1 MLSGSHQP
9 ATGRHAAATK
19 QSLQHGVVRPCR
31 PIRSPCILE
40 KACRRYNCVKGDYAI
55 RDLQTI
61 TGTKGGAVDRFL
73 SIEAFVRVAEASS
86 FAEAARQLGVTGS
99 VITNRIQQLEKFVD
113 APLFHRSTRHVRLSD
128 VGEAFYRECADV
140 VGRVNDL
147 TDQMRGLRAT
157 PTGKLRIQILPGFA
171 LGHFGRPLAEFS
183 RRYPAI
189 QLDVIVND
197 RVVDPIEEG
206 FDVAF
211 QIFPPISESL
221 IERRLFPVRRLFC
234 ASPTY
239 VQAHGT
245 PQHPRDLL
253 QHNTALYSGYPS
265 RNRWTM
271 TRGEETVEMELPGTI
286 RSNSVHLLRDY
297 AVTGAAVVCLPTL
310 VASTALL
317 DGSLVPILSDYD
329 LSPLNFAAVYPET
342 QRQALKV
349 RALVEFLAEWLGPQ
363 PEWDAPLIE
372 RGWIR

>member
-1 MLSGSHQP
+1 M
-9 ATGRHAAATK
+9 
-19 QSLQHGVVRPCR
+19 
-31 PIRSPCILE
+31 
-40 KACRRYNCVKGDYAI
+40 
-55 RDLQTI
+55 
-61 TGTKGGAVDRFL
+61 DRFL
-73 SIEAFVRVAEASS
+73 SIEAFVRVAETSS

-99 VITNRIQQLEKFVD
+99 VITNRVQQLEKFVE

-157 PTGKLRIQILPGFA
+157 PTGKLRIQVLPGFG
-171 LGHFGRPLAEFS
+171 LDHFGAPLAEFS

-189 QLDVIVND
+189 QVDIIVND

-211 QIFPPISESL
+211 QIFAPISESL

-234 ASPTY
+234 AAPSY
-239 VQAHGT
+239 LQAHGT
-245 PQHPRDLL
+245 PSHPRDLL

-271 TRGEETVEMELPGTI
+271 TRGDETVEMELPGTI

-297 AVTGAAVVCLPTL
+297 AITGAAVVCLPTL
-310 VASTALL
+310 VASAALL
-317 DGSLVPILSDYD
+317 DGTLVPILPDYD
-329 LSPLNFAAVYPET
+329 LSHLSFAAVYPET
-342 QRQALKV
+342 QRQSLKV
-349 RALVEFLAEWLGPQ
+349 RALVEFLAEWLGPE
-363 PEWDAPLIE
+363 PKWDVPLIE